1 MHMRMSLFILS
12 FSFIYL
18 NVQAQTGSF
27 EADSATA
34 MKLFEQAK
42 EKFARFEKEHGGYI
56 QTKNVR
62 MHYLTWGK
70 PSGVPLIWVHGTGLN
85 AYELLPL
92 ADNLTKAGYYIIA
105 IDYYAHGLTPI
116 PKHEVSIYHV
126 ADDIKVLMDKLK
138 IKNAVI
144 GGYSRGGIITTAFYD
159 TYSERALGLILVDG
173 GSTAA
178 LTHWH
183 VHDIDSLK
191 GIVNSTVATWG
202 KDTMYASEFEAYY
215 FDRRQNAKKDRF
227 ELLVRIK
234 QTKDG
239 KWGYNPH
246 QMEWLHEDTPEHVL
260 DNILRPTRVPL
271 FESSGL
277 LLQPKVVYRNL
288 HVPMLIIDPVIANDF
303 FPFEKY
309 NKQLQQMHPA
319 LIEHKIY
326 PNTNHGA
333 HLLRPSEFIK
343 DAAAFLKRVKT
354 FHRLR

>member
-1 MHMRMSLFILS
+1 MKGQTKPNLS
-12 FSFIYL
+12 
-18 NVQAQTGSF
+18 
-27 EADSATA
+27 DSVTA
-34 MKLFEQAK
+34 FKLFQQAK

-70 PSGVPLIWVHGTGLN
+70 PSGVPLIWIHGTGLS

-92 ADNLTKAGYYIIA
+92 ADSLTKAGYYIVA
-105 IDYYAHGLTPI
+105 IDYYGHGLTPI

-183 VHDIDSLK
+183 EYDIDSLK
-191 GIVNSTVATWG
+191 GTVKSTMAKWG
-202 KDTMYASEFEAYY
+202 KDTTYASEFEAYY
-215 FDRRQNAKKDRF
+215 FDSRQNAKKDRF
-227 ELLVRIK
+227 ELFSRIK

-309 NKQLQQMHPA
+309 NKELQQMHPA
-319 LIEHKIY
+319 LIEHRIY

-333 HLLRPSEFIK
+333 HLQKPAEFIK
-343 DAAAFLKRVKT
+343 DAIAFLKRVKT